1 LRIDKNK
8 VRELYV
14 KGYNAKEISSILSKI
29 KEVDIKSDTVQRCIN
44 RNFSDLKLN
53 HTKAR
58 NLNKDIKRSIDIMNN
73 SFMSNSSLLKY
84 NRQSYKYNKNGN
96 LVFDEERGKR
106 PNDLPKNFYNVK

>member
-1 LRIDKNK
+1 MRIDKNK

-84 NRQSYKYNKNGN
+84 NRQSYKYYKN
-96 LVFDEERGKR
+96 
-106 PNDLPKNFYNVK
+106 